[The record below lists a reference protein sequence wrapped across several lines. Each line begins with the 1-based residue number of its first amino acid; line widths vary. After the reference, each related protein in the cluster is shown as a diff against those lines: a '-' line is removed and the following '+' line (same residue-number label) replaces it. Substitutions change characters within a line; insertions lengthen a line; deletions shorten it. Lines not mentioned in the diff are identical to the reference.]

1 MLVEDVM
8 IVQTQLHAMFVT
20 VAILVLQTNVKH
32 ALQLI
37 IQLVLMLVHH
47 VPLRIVQPLAYLVLQ
62 RTVPLAQQVSLEPHA
77 LNARK
82 VTKLLHA

>member
-1 MLVEDVM
+1 
-8 IVQTQLHAMFVT
+8 MFVT

-37 IQLVLMLVHH
+37 IQLVLMIVLH